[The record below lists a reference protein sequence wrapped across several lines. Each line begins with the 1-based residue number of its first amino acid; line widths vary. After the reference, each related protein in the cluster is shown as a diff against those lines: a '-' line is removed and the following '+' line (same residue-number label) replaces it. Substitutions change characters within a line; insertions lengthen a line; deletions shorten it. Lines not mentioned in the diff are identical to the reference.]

1 MIFIF
6 IFKCYENYSHV
17 LRKLICLSSLK
28 CKKKNCVSAFAF
40 FFPVVFYC
48 TLEVCRWTITSV
60 YGGYLKEREGANALS
75 GV

>member
-1 MIFIF
+1 MFL
-6 IFKCYENYSHV
+6 ENLSV
-17 LRKLICLSSLK
+17 CLP
-28 CKKKNCVSAFAF
+28 CKKKNCVAAVSC

-60 YGGYLKEREGANALS
+60 YGVYMKEREGANALS